1 MNWIQQFIPT
11 QLIDILGWT
20 LIHSLW
26 QGASLAI
33 LLATALIFLRRNSS
47 RVRYFIAISALF
59 TLTLATTITFVSLY
73 QSESYQT
80 QISTFTQTT
89 PSIASGKSGLSLL
102 RSITIGSQ
110 GQLAFFSD
118 YFNQHLP
125 LIVTVWLLGVLVL
138 MLRFLGGFAYLQRL
152 RHHQVASV
160 SKDWQVKTL
169 EIADQLKI
177 KKIVRLFESAMV
189 KTPMIIGHLKPIIL
203 LPLGTISGL
212 GSKQI
217 ESILAHE
224 LAHITRNDYLVNI
237 LQSIVEIFLFFNPA
251 MWWIS
256 ARIREERENC
266 CDDIALQLTNDRLT
280 LVKTLAT
287 LEEMRISSPQAAVA
301 FVGKKGG
308 LVGRIRRIV
317 NSPRTNATFSE
328 GFVAAILLIGF
339 LFLASFYVH
348 TKQAPVPVK
357 SKAHHTLTT
366 KEKQISE
373 QTQKPS
379 RSQAKIQT
387 KPDIRAIK
395 KPLAKQVIKPMKKT
409 EDTIRFGKFVIIT
422 HPRGQVAVYK
432 SGKKIDPDDYEKYEK
447 YFAINSKEI
456 RIGKKNQSP
465 ITIKVDPQ
473 KSYTNIYDY
482 HSDDNGI
489 PLPPSMPPLPPTS
502 NFGVHDYDYSKNEV
516 RTWVEDDGKKQI
528 EIKFRNGSV
537 VKLKID
543 GKVIPPNK
551 YSKYRKQ
558 INKARKL
565 SSRSSYHQ
573 DYSDFQHQR
582 RRMQR
587 RNLEMQRRAQSLQR
601 QRNREMERFHNQSR
615 RRQRGWNT
623 HNRHMIELNAIINK
637 MKDDGIIP
645 KETRNYKLSI
655 QNNYIK
661 INGKKLNKRQY
672 KEYRQYILELTGTDI
687 AQKDSSWSWTSTHEE
702 D

>member
-11 QLIDILGWT
+11 QLIDVLGWT

-33 LLATALIFLRRNSS
+33 LLAIVLIFLRRNSS
-47 RVRYFIAISALF
+47 KVRYFIAASALF
-59 TLTLATTITFVSLY
+59 TLTLAAVITFVSLY
-73 QSESYQT
+73 QSENYQA
-80 QISTFTQTT
+80 QVSTLTQTP
-89 PSIASGKSGLSLL
+89 PSIASGKSSLAL
-102 RSITIGSQ
+102 IRPIAIDSQ

-125 LIVTVWLLGVLVL
+125 LIVTIWLLGVLVL

-152 RHHQVASV
+152 RHHQVTSV

-169 EIADQLKI
+169 EIADQLRI
-177 KKIVRLFESAMV
+177 KKVVRLFESAMV
-189 KTPMIIGHLKPIIL
+189 KTPMVIGHLKPVIL

-212 GSKQI
+212 GSKQV

-224 LAHITRNDYLVNI
+224 LAHIARNDYLVNI

-287 LEEMRISSPQAAVA
+287 LEEMRVSAPQAAVA
-301 FVGKKGG
+301 FAGKKGG

-328 GFVAAILLIGF
+328 GFVAAMLLIGF

-348 TKQAPVPVK
+348 TKQVPVK
-357 SKAHHTLTT
+357 NKVRQTLAT
-366 KEKQISE
+366 KGNRISE
-373 QTQKPS
+373 QAQKPS
-379 RSQAKIQT
+379 KVQAKVQT
-387 KPDIRAIK
+387 KSDIKTAK
-395 KPLAKQVIKPMKKT
+395 HPLATQAIKPMKKT
-409 EDTIRFGKFVIIT
+409 EDTIRFGKFMIIT
-422 HPRGQVAVYK
+422 RPGRQVAVYK
-432 SGKKIDPDDYEKYEK
+432 SGKKIDPDDYDKYEK
-447 YFAINSKEI
+447 DFAINSKEI

-465 ITIKVDPQ
+465 ITIKVDPK
-473 KSYTNIYDY
+473 KSYTNVYDY
-482 HSDDNGI
+482 HSDDNDT
-489 PLPPSMPPLPPTS
+489 PLSPMPPLPPTS
-502 NFGVHDYDYSKNEV
+502 NFGVHDYNYSKNEV
-516 RTWVEDDGKKQI
+516 RTWVEDDGKKQV
-528 EIKFRNGSV
+528 EVKFRNGKV

-543 GKVIPPNK
+543 GKVIPPKK
-551 YSKYRKQ
+551 YGKYRKQ
-558 INKARKL
+558 INKAREV
-565 SSRSSYHQ
+565 SPGSSYHQ
-573 DYSDFQHQR
+573 DYSNVQR
-582 RRMQR
+582 QSRRMQR
-587 RNLEMQRRAQSLQR
+587 RNLEMQRSTQSLQR
-601 QRNREMERFHNQSR
+601 RRRREMERFHSQAR
-615 RRQRGWNT
+615 RRQRNT
-623 HNRHMIELNAIINK
+623 HNRRMEELNAIITK

-645 KETRNYKLSI
+645 KETRNYTLSI

-687 AQKDSSWSWTSTHEE
+687 AQKGSSWNWTSTHEE